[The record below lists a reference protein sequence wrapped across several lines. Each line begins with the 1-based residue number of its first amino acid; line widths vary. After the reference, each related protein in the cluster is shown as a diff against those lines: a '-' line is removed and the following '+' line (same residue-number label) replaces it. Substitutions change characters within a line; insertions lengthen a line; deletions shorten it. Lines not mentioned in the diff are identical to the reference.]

1 MILSLLRG
9 LSEVRADWE
18 KSLDIVALSDISWG
32 NAPVLSTDLAA
43 VAEEAL
49 AARGTRGA
57 ALRAA
62 RRFRLAKVSA
72 EFDAV
77 HLPEIVGTPVGMTK
91 PLIATCHDLIPLR
104 FPKQYLGL
112 PPAPQVRKMMDQRRY
127 HTADRIVCISPK
139 TARDLRE
146 LLGIDAPKVSVAW
159 LGIDLGRWR
168 KRDDIEEPLSR
179 LGVTAG
185 KYLVYAGYSDYRKNV
200 RGMLGALAH
209 ARRAGQDIE
218 FVWAG
223 HLPKHA
229 RLEVDEMARELGVT
243 EHLKFLGFVDYQD
256 LIALFRGALAHPFLS
271 RLEGFGLSVAEA
283 MAARCPVIVAR
294 DSGAD
299 DVAGDAALVVDPDDV
314 EEAGRAVVRIA
325 TDRELAESLR
335 SKGEERSQLYDYR
348 RMARDY
354 VSVYREVTEA

>member
-1 MILSLLRG
+1 
-9 LSEVRADWE
+9 
-18 KSLDIVALSDISWG
+18 
-32 NAPVLSTDLAA
+32 VLSADLAA

-49 AARGTRGA
+49 AARGPRGA

-62 RRFRLAKVSA
+62 RRFRLAQVSA

-77 HLPEIVGTPVGMTK
+77 HLPEIVGTPVRMSK

-104 FPKQYLGL
+104 FPKQYLGF
-112 PPAPQVRKMMDQRRY
+112 PPAPQVRKMMDLRRY
-127 HTADRIVCISPK
+127 RTADRIVCISPR
-139 TARDLRE
+139 TARDLEE
-146 LLGIDAPKVSVAW
+146 LLGIGAPKVSVAW

-168 KRDDIEEPLSR
+168 NRGEVSESLAR

-200 RGMLGALAH
+200 RGMLGALAY
-209 ARRAGQDIE
+209 ARRAGQEIDL
-218 FVWAG
+218 VWAG

-229 RLEVDEMARELGVT
+229 RLEVDEIARELGVT

-256 LIALFRGALAHPFLS
+256 LIALFRGALAHVFLS

-299 DVAGDAALVVDPDDV
+299 DVAGDAALVVNPDDL

-325 TDRELAESLR
+325 TEPGLAESLR
-335 SKGEERSQLYDYR
+335 GAGEERSRLYDYR
-348 RMARDY
+348 RMACDY
-354 VSVYREVTEA
+354 VSVYREVTGA